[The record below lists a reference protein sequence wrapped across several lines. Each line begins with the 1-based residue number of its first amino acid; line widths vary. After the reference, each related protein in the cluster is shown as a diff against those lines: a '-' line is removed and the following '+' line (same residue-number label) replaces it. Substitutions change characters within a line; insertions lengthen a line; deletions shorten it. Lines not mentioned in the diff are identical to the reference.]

1 MRGVPLEAEVQRAMF
16 EPPET
21 TRALVRGKLIQKFSA
36 AVLSAQWDHVT
47 LACGEGEL
55 KVSLLEMFAPE
66 RIAFVAQAI
75 AASNSPAELRDQL
88 LRATV
93 RQ

>member
-21 TRALVRGKLIQKFSA
+21 TRVLIRGKLIQKFSV

-47 LACGEGEL
+47 LACGDGEL
-55 KVSLLEMFAPE
+55 KVSLLEMFTPE
-66 RIAFVAQAI
+66 RIASVAQAI
-75 AASNSPAELRDQL
+75 TASDSPAELRGQL
-88 LRATV
+88 FAR
-93 RQ
+93 